1 MPSLSKESNSNTV
14 NCELSNIDFQII
26 QQFLSMQC
34 GIVLNENKHYLVKNR
49 LVALLDKF
57 NLASFT
63 DLTNALQS
71 NSAQSVKLRNAVID
85 AMTTNETSWF
95 RDVNQ
100 FSVLKETIFPSLLSK
115 NSQPL
120 KIWSA
125 ACSSGQEPYSISITA
140 LQTTPKPY
148 SVQILGTDISETM
161 LYEAKQAIYSEL
173 ALSRGVDTETQSRFF
188 QHSVKGYSLNNEVTR
203 QVSFQQLNL
212 LRPFSSLGLFDIIF
226 CRNVLIYFS
235 DAVKLDILSRMA
247 QNLKPGGY
255 FFLSST
261 EAMPNGLEV
270 FERQQSSR
278 VNYYKKTRS

>member
-1 MPSLSKESNSNTV
+1 MQSVFRNSGSNSVNYELSNSN
-14 NCELSNIDFQII
+14 FQII

-49 LVALLDKF
+49 LIALLDKF
-57 NLASFT
+57 GLDSFT
-63 DLTNALQS
+63 DLTNTLES
-71 NSAQSVKLRNAVID
+71 NSAQSGTLRNAVID

-95 RDVNQ
+95 RDVKH
-100 FSVLKETIFPSLLSK
+100 FSVLKETIFPTLLTE

-140 LQTTPKPY
+140 LQNTPKPC

-173 ALSRGVDTETQSRFF
+173 ALSRGIDAATQARFF
-188 QHSVKGYSLNNEVTR
+188 QNTTKGYSLNNEVTQ

-212 LRPFSSLGLFDIIF
+212 LKPFSSLGLFDIIF

-235 DAVKLDILSRMA
+235 DTVKFDILNRMS

-261 EAMPNGLEV
+261 ESMPIGLDV
-270 FERQQSSR
+270 FERQHGSL